1 MVVEDKKQT
10 KHQEDEKRKEEI
22 LKNQQD
28 IQRNI
33 KLLSTTTDPAA
44 LKSIELQIQEK
55 KDLNR

>member
-1 MVVEDKKQT
+1 MRSEAIVKLESK
-10 KHQEDEKRKEEI
+10 I